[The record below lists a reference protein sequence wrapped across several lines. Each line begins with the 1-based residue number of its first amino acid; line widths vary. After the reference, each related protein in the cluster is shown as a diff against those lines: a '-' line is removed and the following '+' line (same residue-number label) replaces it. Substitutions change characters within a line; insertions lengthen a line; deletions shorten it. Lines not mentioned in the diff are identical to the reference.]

1 MFKDRRNS
9 SGSTQKNNVNSGEEE
24 PKGSPNTKKYK
35 KKNLFTII
43 LKEHLVR
50 KEKSLQP
57 YRSKSFEALSYS
69 IDETE
74 AHERVSGSE
83 DSVYDRNKRGSR
95 RSQSLRSKQAVCPA
109 ELGASQ
115 NATESSRT
123 ELQSNNEINLSS
135 NHLGDTEDHSVIS
148 SHVEGVPDN
157 PVEKKLLK
165 PEVKTEKDIAC
176 NGVNPGKGTQN
187 KKFLPST
194 SLQGKEMKTLSL
206 KDLGVVRSPCLTIN
220 DGESKSLAKEIR
232 ELSKYGWYWGPLNRS
247 EAEEK
252 LADQL
257 DGAFLVRD
265 SSDVKYL
272 LSLSF
277 RSYGKTLHT
286 RIEHSNGWFS
296 FYPQPDDDHD
306 SYRSVV
312 DLINHCISESDGG
325 VFCYSRPLIKGSP
338 SFPVRLTKPLSRFM
352 QVRSLQYLCRFVI
365 RQYTSINHIQNLP
378 LPPKIQGYL
387 QESYY

>member
-43 LKEHLVR
+43 RQKLNSVLENKSKGTSCK

-148 SHVEGVPDN
+148 SHVNSDFKIPNLNSENPCTQVEGVPDN

-286 RIEHSNGWFS
+286 RIEHSNGKYCF
-296 FYPQPDDDHD
+296 HL
-306 SYRSVV
+306 R
-312 DLINHCISESDGG
+312 
-325 VFCYSRPLIKGSP
+325 K
-338 SFPVRLTKPLSRFM
+338 VRLFIESIIKFSDVVNSYSCFNSHSWLNLEFNSCDFGFHKSVQDSEIRF
-352 QVRSLQYLCRFVI
+352 YIF
-365 RQYTSINHIQNLP
+365 
-378 LPPKIQGYL
+378 
-387 QESYY
+387 